1 MKREKEELLLT
12 LLELER
18 EKEELLVTLLEPEE
32 VEAEGSD

>member
-1 MKREKEELLLT
+1 LKREKEELLLT

-18 EKEELLVTLLEPEE
+18 EKEELLLTLLEPEE